1 MNIPFHNSWKLF
13 IVESIPD
20 IEDIPKTPDTFWKET
35 TLNKLIDGSDG
46 GPNQDRG
53 DKMKVYKDQGSAF
66 IRCHEIK
73 YNYEAI
79 HILQHDG
86 TISDGIFKDRYG
98 SGNTAIGSQYFRR
111 LGREE
116 HRMYRLFRYNKSGD
130 IEYHDHIKGKDDSDW
145 RYHTRYRFNQETLE
159 WKKLIW

>member
-35 TLNKLIDGSDG
+35 TLNKLIDGSD
-46 GPNQDRG
+46 RV

-86 TISDGIFKDRYG
+86 TISDGIFRERFA
-98 SGNTAIGSQYFRR
+98 SGNTTIGSEYYRR
-111 LGREE
+111 SEREE
-116 HRMYRLFRYNKSGD
+116 DRVYRLFRYNDDGEIHYEDK
-130 IEYHDHIKGKDDSDW
+130 ILGKDDSGW
-145 RYHTRYRFNQETLE
+145 RFLAAYRFNPETLE
-159 WKKLIW
+159 WKKLI